1 MYSILEHYLS
11 TNHILMI
18 GMIVTFI
25 LTFFLLEHPF
35 SFLPSDQGRAFAVN
49 GSLSKGKLRGVGFI
63 FVLCFLISSVLFLPI
78 DVEYVIYAILLFAM
92 MISGYLDDASKT
104 PWNEYK
110 KGLIDLVISVVAVL
124 TYMNFNSTTICFGA
138 DEIVI
143 PKALFLILGV
153 ILIWVSVNVTNC
165 TDGVDGLCASLCSV
179 TLLAFGVLFAS
190 VLQKYAMANFL
201 FLSVLFAY
209 LYFNSSPSSM
219 LMGDAGS
226 RALGFYIAVIA
237 LKSTHPFIYILL
249 AAVMIVDGG
258 IGLVKIALKRF
269 LKISILKKTR
279 TPLHDHVRKNLGW
292 SDTQV
297 VVRFLILQTV
307 LAAVAYCLIHY
318 VEVAQRTQ
326 VQVVSERLR
335 SSILSALSHDLRTPL
350 TALVGLADS
359 LTVSRPPLADVA
371 RETAEAIREQAERL
385 AGLVGNLLD
394 MARLHAGEITLRK
407 EWQPIEEVI
416 GSSIKLLGRALA
428 EHPVKVLL
436 AGDFPLLEFDA
447 VLIER
452 VLCNL
457 LENAAKYSPP
467 GSPIEIAVR
476 LREHRA
482 EVAVSDGGKGF
493 AEDASGAL
501 FEMFVRG
508 EHESSTPGV
517 GLGLAICRA
526 IVDAHGGTIAA
537 ANRAPGGA
545 CVSFTLP
552 LGEPPL
558 VEEEVV
564 AGDDRCPS

>member
-1 MYSILEHYLS
+1 M
-11 TNHILMI
+11 
-18 GMIVTFI
+18 
-25 LTFFLLEHPF
+25 
-35 SFLPSDQGRAFAVN
+35 
-49 GSLSKGKLRGVGFI
+49 GFYC
-63 FVLCFLISSVLFLPI
+63 LQL
-78 DVEYVIYAILLFAM
+78 

-307 LAAVAYCLIHY
+307 LAAVAYCLI
-318 VEVAQRTQ
+318 
-326 VQVVSERLR
+326 
-335 SSILSALSHDLRTPL
+335 
-350 TALVGLADS
+350 
-359 LTVSRPPLADVA
+359 
-371 RETAEAIREQAERL
+371 
-385 AGLVGNLLD
+385 
-394 MARLHAGEITLRK
+394 
-407 EWQPIEEVI
+407 
-416 GSSIKLLGRALA
+416 
-428 EHPVKVLL
+428 
-436 AGDFPLLEFDA
+436 
-447 VLIER
+447 
-452 VLCNL
+452 
-457 LENAAKYSPP
+457 
-467 GSPIEIAVR
+467 
-476 LREHRA
+476 
-482 EVAVSDGGKGF
+482 
-493 AEDASGAL
+493 
-501 FEMFVRG
+501 
-508 EHESSTPGV
+508 
-517 GLGLAICRA
+517 
-526 IVDAHGGTIAA
+526 
-537 ANRAPGGA
+537 
-545 CVSFTLP
+545 
-552 LGEPPL
+552 
-558 VEEEVV
+558 
-564 AGDDRCPS
+564 

>member
-63 FVLCFLISSVLFLPI
+63 FVLCFLISSVLFLPL
-78 DVEYVIYAILLFAM
+78 DVEYVIYGILLFAM

-165 TDGVDGLCASLCSV
+165 TDGVDGLCAS
-179 TLLAFGVLFAS
+179 
-190 VLQKYAMANFL
+190 LQKYAMANFL

-307 LAAVAYCLIHY
+307 LAAVAYCLI
-318 VEVAQRTQ
+318 
-326 VQVVSERLR
+326 
-335 SSILSALSHDLRTPL
+335 
-350 TALVGLADS
+350 
-359 LTVSRPPLADVA
+359 
-371 RETAEAIREQAERL
+371 
-385 AGLVGNLLD
+385 
-394 MARLHAGEITLRK
+394 
-407 EWQPIEEVI
+407 
-416 GSSIKLLGRALA
+416 
-428 EHPVKVLL
+428 
-436 AGDFPLLEFDA
+436 
-447 VLIER
+447 
-452 VLCNL
+452 
-457 LENAAKYSPP
+457 
-467 GSPIEIAVR
+467 
-476 LREHRA
+476 
-482 EVAVSDGGKGF
+482 
-493 AEDASGAL
+493 
-501 FEMFVRG
+501 
-508 EHESSTPGV
+508 
-517 GLGLAICRA
+517 
-526 IVDAHGGTIAA
+526 
-537 ANRAPGGA
+537 
-545 CVSFTLP
+545 
-552 LGEPPL
+552 
-558 VEEEVV
+558 
-564 AGDDRCPS
+564 

>member
-63 FVLCFLISSVLFLPI
+63 FVLCFLTSSVLFLPI

-179 TLLAFGVLFAS
+179 TLLAFGVLFAPI
-190 VLQKYAMANFL
+190 LQKYAMANFL

-307 LAAVAYCLIHY
+307 LAAVAYCLI
-318 VEVAQRTQ
+318 
-326 VQVVSERLR
+326 
-335 SSILSALSHDLRTPL
+335 
-350 TALVGLADS
+350 
-359 LTVSRPPLADVA
+359 
-371 RETAEAIREQAERL
+371 
-385 AGLVGNLLD
+385 
-394 MARLHAGEITLRK
+394 
-407 EWQPIEEVI
+407 
-416 GSSIKLLGRALA
+416 
-428 EHPVKVLL
+428 
-436 AGDFPLLEFDA
+436 
-447 VLIER
+447 
-452 VLCNL
+452 
-457 LENAAKYSPP
+457 
-467 GSPIEIAVR
+467 
-476 LREHRA
+476 
-482 EVAVSDGGKGF
+482 
-493 AEDASGAL
+493 
-501 FEMFVRG
+501 
-508 EHESSTPGV
+508 
-517 GLGLAICRA
+517 
-526 IVDAHGGTIAA
+526 
-537 ANRAPGGA
+537 
-545 CVSFTLP
+545 
-552 LGEPPL
+552 
-558 VEEEVV
+558 
-564 AGDDRCPS
+564 

>member
-110 KGLIDLVISVVAVL
+110 KGLIDLVISIVAVL

-138 DEIVI
+138 
-143 PKALFLILGV
+143 
-153 ILIWVSVNVTNC
+153 
-165 TDGVDGLCASLCSV
+165 DGLCASLCSV
-179 TLLAFGVLFAS
+179 TLLAFGVLFAPI
-190 VLQKYAMANFL
+190 LQKYAMANFL

-307 LAAVAYCLIHY
+307 LAAVAYCLI
-318 VEVAQRTQ
+318 
-326 VQVVSERLR
+326 
-335 SSILSALSHDLRTPL
+335 
-350 TALVGLADS
+350 
-359 LTVSRPPLADVA
+359 
-371 RETAEAIREQAERL
+371 
-385 AGLVGNLLD
+385 
-394 MARLHAGEITLRK
+394 
-407 EWQPIEEVI
+407 
-416 GSSIKLLGRALA
+416 
-428 EHPVKVLL
+428 
-436 AGDFPLLEFDA
+436 
-447 VLIER
+447 
-452 VLCNL
+452 
-457 LENAAKYSPP
+457 
-467 GSPIEIAVR
+467 
-476 LREHRA
+476 
-482 EVAVSDGGKGF
+482 
-493 AEDASGAL
+493 
-501 FEMFVRG
+501 
-508 EHESSTPGV
+508 
-517 GLGLAICRA
+517 
-526 IVDAHGGTIAA
+526 
-537 ANRAPGGA
+537 
-545 CVSFTLP
+545 
-552 LGEPPL
+552 
-558 VEEEVV
+558 
-564 AGDDRCPS
+564 

>member
-179 TLLAFGVLFAS
+179 TLLAFGVLFAPI
-190 VLQKYAMANFL
+190 LQKYAMANFL

-219 LMGDAGS
+219 LRGD
-226 RALGFYIAVIA
+226 
-237 LKSTHPFIYILL
+237 
-249 AAVMIVDGG
+249 AVMIVDGG

-307 LAAVAYCLIHY
+307 LAAVAYCLI
-318 VEVAQRTQ
+318 
-326 VQVVSERLR
+326 
-335 SSILSALSHDLRTPL
+335 
-350 TALVGLADS
+350 
-359 LTVSRPPLADVA
+359 
-371 RETAEAIREQAERL
+371 
-385 AGLVGNLLD
+385 
-394 MARLHAGEITLRK
+394 
-407 EWQPIEEVI
+407 
-416 GSSIKLLGRALA
+416 
-428 EHPVKVLL
+428 
-436 AGDFPLLEFDA
+436 
-447 VLIER
+447 
-452 VLCNL
+452 
-457 LENAAKYSPP
+457 
-467 GSPIEIAVR
+467 
-476 LREHRA
+476 
-482 EVAVSDGGKGF
+482 
-493 AEDASGAL
+493 
-501 FEMFVRG
+501 
-508 EHESSTPGV
+508 
-517 GLGLAICRA
+517 
-526 IVDAHGGTIAA
+526 
-537 ANRAPGGA
+537 
-545 CVSFTLP
+545 
-552 LGEPPL
+552 
-558 VEEEVV
+558 
-564 AGDDRCPS
+564 

>member
-1 MYSILEHYLS
+1 ML
-11 TNHILMI
+11 
-18 GMIVTFI
+18 F
-25 LTFFLLEHPF
+25 PD
-35 SFLPSDQGRAFAVN
+35 SFLNLPVNQGRAFAVN

-143 PKALFLILGV
+143 
-153 ILIWVSVNVTNC
+153 LIWVSVNVTNC

-179 TLLAFGVLFAS
+179 TLLAFGVLFAPI
-190 VLQKYAMANFL
+190 LQKYAMANFL

-307 LAAVAYCLIHY
+307 LAAVAYCLI
-318 VEVAQRTQ
+318 
-326 VQVVSERLR
+326 
-335 SSILSALSHDLRTPL
+335 
-350 TALVGLADS
+350 
-359 LTVSRPPLADVA
+359 
-371 RETAEAIREQAERL
+371 
-385 AGLVGNLLD
+385 
-394 MARLHAGEITLRK
+394 
-407 EWQPIEEVI
+407 
-416 GSSIKLLGRALA
+416 
-428 EHPVKVLL
+428 
-436 AGDFPLLEFDA
+436 
-447 VLIER
+447 
-452 VLCNL
+452 
-457 LENAAKYSPP
+457 
-467 GSPIEIAVR
+467 
-476 LREHRA
+476 
-482 EVAVSDGGKGF
+482 
-493 AEDASGAL
+493 
-501 FEMFVRG
+501 
-508 EHESSTPGV
+508 
-517 GLGLAICRA
+517 
-526 IVDAHGGTIAA
+526 
-537 ANRAPGGA
+537 
-545 CVSFTLP
+545 
-552 LGEPPL
+552 
-558 VEEEVV
+558 
-564 AGDDRCPS
+564 

>member
-1 MYSILEHYLS
+1 MEILSI
-11 TNHILMI
+11 
-18 GMIVTFI
+18 IVSWPEDVI
-25 LTFFLLEHPF
+25 TFFVLLVTLVSAYSFKENKYINKWASIILFTIIFAIPF
-35 SFLPSDQGRAFAVN
+35 NVFDVFYDEFNLYLIMLIGCGLLYALLFVNYDLKNVMTTFVSCLFTFVSIKGCIGILFSLTLSSYVSQYSFNFFSALLYYLAIIAVSAFYKRHALKSTSVQPYSYWFFMFLAPVLIYTADRLQILSYFSIW
-49 GSLSKGKLRGVGFI
+49 GSYRVQSFYGLLQE
-63 FVLCFLISSVLFLPI
+63 FVLCFLISSVLFLPL
-78 DVEYVIYAILLFAM
+78 DVENVIYGILLFAM

-307 LAAVAYCLIHY
+307 LAAVAYCLI
-318 VEVAQRTQ
+318 
-326 VQVVSERLR
+326 
-335 SSILSALSHDLRTPL
+335 
-350 TALVGLADS
+350 
-359 LTVSRPPLADVA
+359 
-371 RETAEAIREQAERL
+371 
-385 AGLVGNLLD
+385 
-394 MARLHAGEITLRK
+394 
-407 EWQPIEEVI
+407 
-416 GSSIKLLGRALA
+416 
-428 EHPVKVLL
+428 
-436 AGDFPLLEFDA
+436 
-447 VLIER
+447 
-452 VLCNL
+452 
-457 LENAAKYSPP
+457 
-467 GSPIEIAVR
+467 
-476 LREHRA
+476 
-482 EVAVSDGGKGF
+482 
-493 AEDASGAL
+493 
-501 FEMFVRG
+501 
-508 EHESSTPGV
+508 
-517 GLGLAICRA
+517 
-526 IVDAHGGTIAA
+526 
-537 ANRAPGGA
+537 
-545 CVSFTLP
+545 
-552 LGEPPL
+552 
-558 VEEEVV
+558 
-564 AGDDRCPS
+564 